1 MRARRWVMRTRARR
15 IQLLLAIGKK
25 SLSVK
30 RKSRKRQRAKMAWIR
45 GLSRSLQ
52 KGRLRMMWWRWRS
65 GMARMRLRSVAGTI
79 ERCDVNR

>member
-30 RKSRKRQRAKMAWIR
+30 RRSRKKAK
-45 GLSRSLQ
+45 GED
-52 KGRLRMMWWRWRS
+52 GVDS
-65 GMARMRLRSVAGTI
+65 GV
-79 ERCDVNR
+79 E